1 MGAKTM
7 SKDVEQMNREMI
19 EDNLRDRLV
28 RVARELWE
36 DGLIRGSAGNISAR
50 IPGTKTCLIKP
61 SGYRFKELQK
71 DHFLVVN
78 YETREVLKG
87 ILKPSV
93 ETPFHT
99 GIYKVRPDVGGVVHT
114 HATTMVGFSAAGVP
128 IVPVYMGAMM
138 GVPIAGWH
146 FPGTED
152 LADDAIKTLGKGDA
166 VMVKHHGLITV
177 GPTVEAASD
186 LTISLEEAAKAQLVA
201 HMLGRCQTI
210 PYDEIEKVV
219 GKRPGVSLPV

>member
-1 MGAKTM
+1 M
-7 SKDVEQMNREMI
+7 SKNVDEARNAMI
-19 EDNLRDRLV
+19 EDDLRERLV

-36 DGLIRGSAGNISAR
+36 DGLVRGSAGNISAK

-61 SGYRFKELQK
+61 TGFRFKELQK
-71 DHFLVVN
+71 DHFIIVN
-78 YETREVLKG
+78 YETREVIKG
-87 ILKPSV
+87 TLKPSV

-114 HATTMVGFSAAGVP
+114 HATTLVGFSAAGIP

-146 FPGTED
+146 FPGSED
-152 LADDAIKTLGKGDA
+152 LAEDAIKTLGDGNA
-166 VMVKHHGLITV
+166 VMIKHHGVITV
-177 GPTVEAASD
+177 GPTIERAAG

-201 HMLGRCQTI
+201 HQLGRCETI
-210 PYDEIEKVV
+210 PYDEIEKRR
-219 GKRPGVSLPV
+219 GKRPSVSLPE

>member
-1 MGAKTM
+1 MKTLA
-7 SKDVEQMNREMI
+7 KDVEEVKAAIIENDLRE
-19 EDNLRDRLV
+19 RLV

-36 DGLIRGSAGNISAR
+36 DGLVRGSAGNISAK

-61 SGYRFKELQK
+61 TGFRFKELQK
-71 DHFLVVN
+71 DHFLLVN

-87 ILKPSV
+87 TLKPSV

-114 HATTMVGFSAAGVP
+114 HATTLVGFSAAGVP

-146 FPGTED
+146 FPGTEE
-152 LADDAIKTLGKGDA
+152 LAEDAIKTLGDGNA
-166 VMVKHHGLITV
+166 VMIKHHGVITV
-177 GPTVEAASD
+177 GPTLERASS
-186 LTISLEEAAKAQLVA
+186 LTIFLEEAAKAQLIA
-201 HMLGRCQTI
+201 HLLGRCETI
-210 PYDEIEKVV
+210 SYDEIEKRT
-219 GKRPGVSLPV
+219 GKRPRVSLPE